1 MVVLANGGLLGH
13 LDSFCFY
20 CGRSVRVWKQ
30 EMYATPPP
38 DMRTKDHVVPQ
49 SKGGKKTVVACRS
62 CNDEKRDMT
71 LDEYRL
77 IRAFRAGMIQ
87 LPEYKFAAEQRI

>member
-13 LDSFCFY
+13 PDSFCFY
-20 CGRSVRVWKQ
+20 CGRAVRVWKYQ
-30 EMYATPPP
+30 IHAQKPLDSHTW
-38 DMRTKDHVVPQ
+38 DHVVPK
-49 SKGGKKTVVACRS
+49 SKGGTKKVTACHG

-77 IRAFRAGMIQ
+77 IRAFRAGMIA